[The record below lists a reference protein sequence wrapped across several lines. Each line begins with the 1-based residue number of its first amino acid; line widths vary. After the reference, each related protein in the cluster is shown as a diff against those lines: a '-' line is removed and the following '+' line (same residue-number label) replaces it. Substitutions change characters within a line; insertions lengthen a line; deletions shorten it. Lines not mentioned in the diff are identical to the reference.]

1 MFTVNHNFL
10 MNIAYVFAN
19 YMFGVSSVHACM
31 YVYTHT
37 RTHTHISRC
46 MFFVAATCVWCQ
58 VRYGEVT
65 DVGVTHVALT
75 AAEEVVRLGV
85 LPVLHTRVFVV
96 TLWVVQPAPLQSGN
110 IDQ

>member
-1 MFTVNHNFL
+1 MFTVNHIFL
-10 MNIAYVFAN
+10 MNIAYVFAIIICSG
-19 YMFGVSSVHACM
+19 FLVCM
-31 YVYTHT
+31 HVCMYTHT

-46 MFFVAATCVWCQ
+46 MFLVAATCVWRQ